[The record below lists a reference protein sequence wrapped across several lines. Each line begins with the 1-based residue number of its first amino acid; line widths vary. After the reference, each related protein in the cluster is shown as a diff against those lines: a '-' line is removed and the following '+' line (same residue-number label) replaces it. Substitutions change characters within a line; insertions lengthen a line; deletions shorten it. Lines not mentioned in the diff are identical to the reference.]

1 MNDQSVETASER
13 QPGLL
18 AGLSDELARAVERGG
33 RAVVTV
39 DARGSG
45 PGRLPASGIL
55 WDDNGTVVTAA
66 HVIERPRDITVLL
79 GEGQRQSAR
88 LVRRAESADLAVL
101 KIAPAPGAELA
112 PVGSLKVGHL
122 VLALGRPDPSSPMAS
137 FGVVSALGNAWRGGQ
152 VDPTRYIRTDVGLLP
167 GFSGGALVDTE
178 GRVVGMVSSHLGQG
192 GAVAIAT
199 ASLHGLIVGLLSGQT
214 PKRGYLGVSAQ
225 VVELQGAVRAR
236 LGLAQESGLMLMGLE
251 PDGPA
256 VRAGLLVGD
265 IVLALGERVLSDGE
279 ALQMALGPEVVGQPL
294 TARVVRGGELVER
307 SIVPVERPA

>member
-1 MNDQSVETASER
+1 MNEAELRS
-13 QPGLL
+13 GLL

-45 PGRLPASGIL
+45 PGRQPASGIL
-55 WDDNGTVVTAA
+55 WDDRGTVVTAA

-79 GEGQRQSAR
+79 GEGQRQPAR
-88 LVRRAESADLAVL
+88 LIRRAESADLAVL
-101 KIAPAPGAELA
+101 KIAPVAGAELA
-112 PVGSLKVGHL
+112 PVDSLKVGHL
-122 VLALGRPDPSSPMAS
+122 VLALGRPDPAAPMAS

-152 VDPTRYIRTDVGLLP
+152 VDPTRYIRTDVGLQP
-167 GFSGGALVDTE
+167 GFSGGALVDTA

-199 ASLHGLIVGLLSGQT
+199 SSLHGLVAGLLSGQT

-225 VVELQGAVRAR
+225 VVELQGAVRTR

-251 PDGPA
+251 PEGPA
-256 VRAGLLVGD
+256 ARAGLLVGD
-265 IVLALGERVLSDGE
+265 IVLALGERALSDGE